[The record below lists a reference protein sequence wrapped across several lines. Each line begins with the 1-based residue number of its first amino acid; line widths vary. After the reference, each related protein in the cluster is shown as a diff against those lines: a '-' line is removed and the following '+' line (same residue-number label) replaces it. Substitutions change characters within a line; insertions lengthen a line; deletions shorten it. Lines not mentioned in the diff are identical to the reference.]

1 MMTEE
6 IVAVA
11 AAVSA
16 AVAVAVAVAADMAEA
31 MIGEFQNQNNCLCRA
46 GGLLLVINN
55 GQLGRREAGER

>member
-31 MIGEFQNQNNCLCRA
+31 MIGEFQN
-46 GGLLLVINN
+46 IKK
-55 GQLGRREAGER
+55 